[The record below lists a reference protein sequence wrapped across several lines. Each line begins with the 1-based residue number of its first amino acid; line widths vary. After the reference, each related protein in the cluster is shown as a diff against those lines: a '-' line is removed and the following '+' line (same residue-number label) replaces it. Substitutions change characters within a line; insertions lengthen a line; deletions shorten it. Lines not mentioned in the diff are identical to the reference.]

1 MIDFD
6 DEFASPRQFAD
17 FYRSLGIQAVPAL
30 RPAEATTDNPHW
42 KRPAIRWREHTQ
54 EQVTDDVSEQWWHDH
69 PTANIGML
77 TGAASGGLFILDL
90 DTSRHVEAERWWEQ
104 LLTAHNGGRQ
114 LDTPTQRTGGG
125 GLQLLLRAPH
135 DNEGVTLWRP
145 PTGKTPIGVDVRGEG
160 GFAMLPP
167 SAHESGNQYRWLADY
182 EPGALQ
188 PLVAPLWLCEA
199 IDALLAAHR
208 GTATASGGQPAEKTP
223 TPDYQR
229 SLAGDL
235 MDGREGYMT
244 QMVWA
249 RVVDL
254 YRDSPI
260 QPSDTSDALR
270 KAFDNYA
277 SHTKSRLTEPGIPNH
292 ILLEREGRGITAFKQ
307 RWDYA
312 LTKWDGE
319 VAQAAGLPSPSQQ
332 KRLQQPVMVGETRI
346 DPETGEVLDTEFG
359 PSAVVSA
366 GPSGYRALNP
376 AEIYALP
383 DPEWLVDGL
392 IIERGMGFIYGKP
405 GAGKSFVALDIA
417 LRVATAKA
425 DWMGKPIVKTG
436 GVVYISSEGVAD
448 MKFRLKAW
456 GIANAVELDQS
467 PFYLIP
473 DAVNFM
479 KTQDLERLFTTLD
492 TVIGRTGEIV
502 LVVVDTVSRV
512 LPGAD
517 ENLQKDMTVFI
528 AAIDGIRERYGVATI
543 GVHHTSREGN
553 LRGSTV
559 FDGAGD
565 FLLSVEKAEDAPR
578 GVLHATK
585 IKAAADGWR
594 LDYELSL
601 TAIGDLKGTQS
612 LVAGRAQTDAPPG
625 APQHAP
631 LPVSGWPERRVINA
645 ILTAMDAAWSA
656 GKPWTNSAATK
667 LEGRFSIA
675 NIMQFGVKREIAE
688 SLLERWSK
696 DGIIAIEMHDR
707 KSRKLG
713 LKVVKAPPTTNG
725 DFG

>member
-90 DTSRHVEAERWWEQ
+90 DTSRHIEAERWWEQ

-135 DNEGVTLWRP
+135 DWRP

-479 KTQDLERLFTTLD
+479 NTQDLERLFTTLD